1 MFDVEPFYGWH
12 HLYISEEDEN
22 SPFYGMVYNAF
33 EFDRYIYTFP
43 AHPLWDTIDSESLL
57 IKVLFVDY
65 SGGYA
70 IIELIGEWND
80 LFENDFKL
88 FTENC
93 LLAFTAAGIDKFI
106 LICENVFNIYLE
118 NDEYYNAFQDEIPD
132 GWIALIRARDAVLEE
147 ITRYGLSGVFYWTKE
162 LDLMSWRKMKPD
174 DIFEKIN
181 VSMRKA
187 LY

>member
-1 MFDVEPFYGWH
+1 
-12 HLYISEEDEN
+12 
-22 SPFYGMVYNAF
+22 
-33 EFDRYIYTFP
+33 
-43 AHPLWDTIDSESLL
+43 
-57 IKVLFVDY
+57 
-65 SGGYA
+65 
-70 IIELIGEWND
+70 